1 MIPRCDA
8 PQILIFLLVFTSVGT
23 ICFADNTPDK
33 FLFFEG
39 AAHFYFAPEMFSDT
53 VQPKTGVRGALGW
66 GWRRLR
72 FSFASGYTRI
82 TGTNP
87 LVRDSTFIPLTFR
100 LGYGQPLGQIF
111 SIRLDLGG
119 GILFSQANLYTSA
132 LDNYM
137 GMPTVNKSETNGMAE
152 ARLSAVF
159 TLPGNFL
166 QISAGGN
173 GYLLPETG
181 GTLFRGA
188 FEAGLV
194 LKIAKRRIEVDPPV
208 PQEPP
213 PLPSEP
219 EEPVDEHEKPPG
231 QREGSRR

>member
-8 PQILIFLLVFTSVGT
+8 LRILIFLLAFTSVGT
-23 ICFADNTPDK
+23 ICFADNTPHP
-33 FLFFEG
+33 FLFIEG

-53 VQPKTGVRGALGW
+53 VLPKPGFRGALGF
-66 GWRRLR
+66 GWQRLR
-72 FSFASGYTRI
+72 FSLASGYTRI

-87 LVRDSTFIPLTFR
+87 LVQDLTFIPLTFR
-100 LGYGQPLGQIF
+100 LGYEQPLGKVF
-111 SIRLDLGG
+111 SIRLDMGG
-119 GILFSQANLYTSA
+119 GILFSEANYYASA

-137 GMPTVNKSETNGMAE
+137 DMPTVNKAEINGVAE

-166 QISAGGN
+166 QIYAGGD

-181 GTLFRGA
+181 GHLFRGA

-194 LKIAKRRIEVDPPV
+194 LKIAKRRIVV
-208 PQEPP
+208 CPP
-213 PLPSEP
+213 PPPPPPEP
-219 EEPVDEHEKPPG
+219 EEPEDDHERQDS
-231 QREGSRR
+231 QREGGRW